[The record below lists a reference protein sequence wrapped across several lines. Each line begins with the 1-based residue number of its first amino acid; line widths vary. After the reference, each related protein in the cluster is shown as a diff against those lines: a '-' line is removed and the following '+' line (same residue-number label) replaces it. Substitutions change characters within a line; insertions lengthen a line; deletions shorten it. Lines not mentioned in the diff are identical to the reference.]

1 MAAAGLI
8 GLAEGPGRLAEDH
21 ANARRL
27 AEGVAAI
34 VPGCLDPAE
43 VETNIVFADV
53 AGLGH
58 PLTEWAAALA
68 AEGVLVS
75 TVTGR
80 LRMVT
85 HVDVTQRDVDTA
97 LTAWR
102 RVAAEIGA

>member
-1 MAAAGLI
+1 
-8 GLAEGPGRLAEDH
+8 
-21 ANARRL
+21 
-27 AEGVAAI
+27 
-34 VPGCLDPAE
+34 
-43 VETNIVFADV
+43 V

-85 HVDVTQRDVDTA
+85 HVDITQRDVDTTLA
-97 LTAWR
+97 AWR
-102 RVAAEIGA
+102 RVAAEFGA